1 LQTLCRSGRAW
12 QGLCFFSNDKDRETF
27 PTLPWNEIRAQA
39 ENDRGWTTASF
50 TLRSNWLLLYVALQ
64 TASSLRVLAR
74 GLDLDLYHVL
84 DRNLDCAG
92 DLALALARERALA
105 RAHALQL
112 ASDRARAH
120 ARALDLARALDRD
133 LARALDRDLA
143 RVNAAFV
150 LNWLCVVEKRA
161 NGELPIN
168 QALWI
173 ARTRQQLAADTDP
186 LNCYS
191 SKASAS

>member
-1 LQTLCRSGRAW
+1 
-12 QGLCFFSNDKDRETF
+12 
-27 PTLPWNEIRAQA
+27 
-39 ENDRGWTTASF
+39 
-50 TLRSNWLLLYVALQ
+50 LLLYVALQ

-92 DLALALARERALA
+92 D
-105 RAHALQL
+105 
-112 ASDRARAH
+112 
-120 ARALDLARALDRD
+120 
-133 LARALDRDLA
+133 RALDRDLA

>member
-1 LQTLCRSGRAW
+1 
-12 QGLCFFSNDKDRETF
+12 LCFFSNDKDRETF

-92 DLALALARERALA
+92 D
-105 RAHALQL
+105 
-112 ASDRARAH
+112 
-120 ARALDLARALDRD
+120 
-133 LARALDRDLA
+133 RALDRDLA